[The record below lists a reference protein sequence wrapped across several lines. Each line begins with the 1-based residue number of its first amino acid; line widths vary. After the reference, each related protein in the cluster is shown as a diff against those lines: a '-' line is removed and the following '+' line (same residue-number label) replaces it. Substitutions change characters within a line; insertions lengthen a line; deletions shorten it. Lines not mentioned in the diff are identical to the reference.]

1 MIVNEHMFTS
11 MTIPVSD
18 PDLVCAVRSG
28 DRSALDEI
36 YHTHSA
42 SLAGFIQRKVGD
54 HQLAEDILHDLFLNI
69 WSRHETWE
77 VHGELRT
84 YLFSAAR
91 NHVWSH
97 FSKQRVRRDFAEVER
112 ATAARSQAPR
122 AIEKLQGDAL
132 ARAVA
137 LWIGELPPRRRE
149 VFELSRYHHM
159 TYQEIADHLGISIK
173 TVETQMSR
181 TLKHLRERLG
191 TFDAARA

>member
-1 MIVNEHMFTS
+1 MIHHERMFSPTCEPPS
-11 MTIPVSD
+11 
-18 PDLVCAVRSG
+18 DLVAGVRNG

-36 YHTHSA
+36 YHAYGA
-42 SLAGFIQRKVGD
+42 SLESFIHRKVGD
-54 HQLAEDILHDLFLNI
+54 AQLAEDILHDLFLSI
-69 WSRHETWE
+69 WSRHATWE

-112 ATAARSQAPR
+112 ATAARSQPPR
-122 AIEKLQGDAL
+122 AIENLQGDAL
-132 ARAVA
+132 AEAVSK
-137 LWIGELPPRRRE
+137 WIAELPDRRRE
-149 VFELSRYHHM
+149 VFELSRYEHM

-181 TLKHLRERLG
+181 TLKHLRERLSR
-191 TFDAARA
+191 FDAARA